1 MIDFVQWKDRRETA
15 DSEKEPSFGSP
26 NDSSAKNAKGNHNEH
41 DDRAVHPGMHLSAA
55 ALFADRYPDYFAD
68 LNNIRSRTES
78 RVVLMTLSVITISVI
93 TAWIVWQEQYFHT
106 DGDLVYYM
114 GLTGGILMLVATMYS
129 LRKRIKLFNKFGM
142 VSTWYYVHLLGG
154 VVGPILIILHSSFTL
169 KAMNSTVA
177 LVSML
182 CVVASGIFG
191 RYIYTRIGYHLHRQL
206 IAIRSTEERLAESMH
221 KYKGEEIDAVE
232 KALSMLTASAI
243 SSPKT
248 LFRAPARFFALRAK
262 AAKCYIDG
270 TRQLT
275 LLLKKR
281 ARNEKWDK
289 QHYHAELVREKKF
302 LREHVNA
309 LVKIGQSHFY
319 ERMLVGWRIFHVPL
333 IFILVISGSV
343 HVLAVHLY

>member
-15 DSEKEPSFGSP
+15 GSEKEPSFGSP
-26 NDSSAKNAKGNHNEH
+26 GGSSADGAKEDHG
-41 DDRAVHPGMHLSAA
+41 DREARPSMHLSAA
-55 ALFADRYPDYFAD
+55 TLFTDRYPDYFAD
-68 LNNIRSRTES
+68 LNNIRSRAES
-78 RVVLMTLSVITISVI
+78 RVVLGIMLVITIGVI
-93 TAWIVWQEQYFHT
+93 SAWIVWQEQYFHT
-106 DGDLVYYM
+106 DSDLIYYM
-114 GLTGGILMLVATMYS
+114 GLTGGVLMLVATTYS
-129 LRKRIKLFNKFGM
+129 LRKRIKLFNKLGR
-142 VSTWYYVHLLGG
+142 VSTWYWVHMFGG
-154 VVGPILIILHSSFTL
+154 VLGPILIILHSSFTL

-182 CVVASGIFG
+182 CVVASGVFG

-206 IAIRSTEERLAESMH
+206 LSIRTTEDRLAESMH

-248 LFRAPARFFALRAK
+248 IFRAPARFFALREK
-262 AAKCYIDG
+262 AARCYIEAA
-270 TRQLT
+270 RQLT
-275 LLLKKR
+275 VLLKKR
-281 ARNEKWDK
+281 ARQEKWDK
-289 QHYHAELVREKKF
+289 YQFRAELVREKKF

-333 IFILVISGSV
+333 IFILTISGSV

>member
-1 MIDFVQWKDRRETA
+1 MIDFIQWKDRRETTS
-15 DSEKEPSFGSP
+15 SEKEPSFGSP
-26 NDSSAKNAKGNHNEH
+26 NDSSAKNAKSGREKHGE
-41 DDRAVHPGMHLSAA
+41 RMARPGMHLSAA

-68 LNNIRSRTES
+68 LNNTRSRTEF
-78 RVVLMTLSVITISVI
+78 RTVFIILSLITISVI
-93 TAWIVWQEQYFHT
+93 SVWILWQEQYFHT
-106 DGDLVYYM
+106 DGDFVYYM
-114 GLTGGILMLVATMYS
+114 GLTGGLLMLAATTYS
-129 LRKRIKLFNKFGM
+129 LRKRIKLFNKLGR
-142 VSTWYYVHLLGG
+142 VSTWYYAHLLGG

-177 LVSML
+177 LISML
-182 CVVASGIFG
+182 CIVASGIFG

-206 IAIRSTEERLAESMH
+206 IAIRTTEERLAESMH

-262 AAKCYIDG
+262 AARCYIQG
-270 TRQLT
+270 ARQIT
-275 LLLKKR
+275 ILLKNR
-281 ARNEKWDK
+281 ARHEKWDK
-289 QHYHAELVREKKF
+289 HYFHAELVREKKF

-319 ERMLVGWRIFHVPL
+319 ERLLVGWRIFHVPL